1 MLQTYAL
8 AGIDNDKVAMFG
20 LVLGKAGAP
29 PGNVVASLNVPELG
43 KLSPD
48 LIVCDI
54 DGLSVDPLE
63 MVRQLRFVLPECT
76 IAVYTGL
83 LDRTWA
89 VACHLAGANCLLSKD
104 SNKAELSR
112 GLRGALDNGCFTD
125 PRFAAA

>member
-1 MLQTYAL
+1 MPRTCAL
-8 AGIDNDKVAMFG
+8 AGIDNDKLAMFG

-29 PGNVVASLNVPELG
+29 AQNVVASLNVPELG

-76 IAVYTGL
+76 IAVYTGVL
-83 LDRTWA
+83 ERTWA
-89 VACHLAGANCLLSKD
+89 IACHLAGANCLLSKD
-104 SNKAELSR
+104 SSKAELSL
-112 GLRGALDNGCFTD
+112 GLRGALRNGCFID